1 MKKFFLV
8 FVLLFSFSTLFAAR
22 NMTFQDARNYCNDLG
37 GRLPTIG
44 ELASICDP
52 NKRDRVKSVV
62 DKYNN
67 EVLERLYEASK
78 DLEIE
83 STRLNSSHI
92 LISRMPSSA

>member
-52 NKRDRVKSVV
+52 NKRDMRDTWTLDGSVYSLMTCKAYRPSFRV
-62 DKYNN
+62 N
-67 EVLERLYEASK
+67 EFFCVNK
-78 DLEIE
+78 
-83 STRLNSSHI
+83 
-92 LISRMPSSA
+92 